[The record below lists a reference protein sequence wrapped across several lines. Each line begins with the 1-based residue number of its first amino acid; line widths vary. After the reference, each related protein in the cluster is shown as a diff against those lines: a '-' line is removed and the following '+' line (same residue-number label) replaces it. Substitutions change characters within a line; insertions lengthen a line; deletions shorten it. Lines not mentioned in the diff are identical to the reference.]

1 MRPLSTS
8 EGRKAKSDARAD
20 SFETNELPRSKE
32 QLRFEVNH
40 QSYMLSL
47 NNENGRWYLLTSS
60 ITGGIKAIPVIDDE
74 FGFVANT
81 VVPVGDAGSAI
92 VN

>member
-1 MRPLSTS
+1 
-8 EGRKAKSDARAD
+8 
-20 SFETNELPRSKE
+20 
-32 QLRFEVNH
+32 
-40 QSYMLSL
+40 MLSL

-60 ITGGIKAIPVIDDE
+60 ITGGIKAIPVVDDE
-74 FGFVANT
+74 FGFVANA

>member
-1 MRPLSTS
+1 L
-8 EGRKAKSDARAD
+8 
-20 SFETNELPRSKE
+20 KE
-32 QLRFEVNH
+32 QLRFEVNG
-40 QSYMLSL
+40 QSYVLSF

-81 VVPVGDAGSAI
+81 VVPIGDAGAANI
-92 VN
+92 H